1 MKLSSDS
8 ASKLSEKIGGFLR
21 VNFGGFV
28 PVSTVDWRGRSVC
41 TVFLRGCPVRCHYCH
56 NLALQSGKDVRDTEE
71 VLDMI
76 RSSRMIISGVI
87 FSGGEPTLQKDAL
100 IELAGGCREMGLNIG
115 VQTNGVFPE
124 TLRALI
130 ERGLLDLVHLD
141 IKTRWEH
148 YPHLFR
154 VGPEVTDHVRE
165 SLNLCMQA
173 NEDGRLNEL
182 QVVVTLFPGRED
194 DVYHIAKEIGDHD
207 LVLNQ
212 GVEGTIPPL
221 SFAELKKIADKL
233 RRPVRIRTREDGE
246 VAYVDNRIIIADS
259 IVLTDILQARRTY

>member
-1 MKLSSDS
+1 M
-8 ASKLSEKIGGFLR
+8 
-21 VNFGGFV
+21 
-28 PVSTVDWRGRSVC
+28 
-41 TVFLRGCPVRCHYCH
+41 
-56 NLALQSGKDVRDTEE
+56 
-71 VLDMI
+71 
-76 RSSRMIISGVI
+76 
-87 FSGGEPTLQKDAL
+87 
-100 IELAGGCREMGLNIG
+100 
-115 VQTNGVFPE
+115 
-124 TLRALI
+124 
-130 ERGLLDLVHLD
+130 
-141 IKTRWEH
+141 
-148 YPHLFR
+148 
-154 VGPEVTDHVRE
+154 TDHVRE

-221 SFAELKKIADKL
+221 SFADLKKIADKL

-259 IVLTDILQARRTY
+259 MVLTDILQARRTY

>member
-1 MKLSSDS
+1 
-8 ASKLSEKIGGFLR
+8 LR

-56 NLALQSGKDVRDTEE
+56 NLALQSGQDFRDTTE

-87 FSGGEPTLQKDAL
+87 FSGGEPTMQKDAL
-100 IELAGGCREMGLNIG
+100 IALAEGCREVGLKIG

-124 TLRALI
+124 TIRALI
-130 ERGLLDLVHLD
+130 ERGLLDLVHMD

-154 VGPEVTDHVRE
+154 VGPEVTNHVRE
-165 SLNLCMQA
+165 SLSMCMKA
-173 NEDGRLNEL
+173 HEEGHLDEF

-194 DVYHIAKEIGDHD
+194 DVYYIAKEIGDHV

-221 SFAELKKIADKL
+221 NFGELKKIADKL
-233 RRPVRIRTREDGE
+233 RRPVKIRTREDGE
-246 VAYVDNRIIIADS
+246 VDYVDNRIIIADS

>member
-1 MKLSSDS
+1 M
-8 ASKLSEKIGGFLR
+8 
-21 VNFGGFV
+21 
-28 PVSTVDWRGRSVC
+28 STVDWRCRSVC

-100 IELAGGCREMGLNIG
+100 IELAEGCREMGLKIG

-221 SFAELKKIADKL
+221 SFADLKKIADKL

-259 IVLTDILQARRTY
+259 MVLTDILQARRTY